1 VVDEAVRR
9 VAVVDVAEV
18 GKLMPSLPSRGPRMG
33 RRRVVVDA
41 REGVVD
47 QGARGCAGDEDGDII
62 ATVVE
67 EDDAE
72 EPM

>member
-1 VVDEAVRR
+1 
-9 VAVVDVAEV
+9 
-18 GKLMPSLPSRGPRMG
+18 MG

-41 REGVVD
+41 QEGVVD
-47 QGARGCAGDEDGDII
+47 QGVRGRARDKDDDTI

-67 EDDAE
+67 EDNAE

>member
-1 VVDEAVRR
+1 
-9 VAVVDVAEV
+9 
-18 GKLMPSLPSRGPRMG
+18 MG
-33 RRRVVVDA
+33 CRRVVVDA

-47 QGARGCAGDEDGDII
+47 QGAQGCAGDEDGDII